1 MTRDSRPLRER
12 PPGPPVQEETE
23 HQPQAAGAAHPAE
36 RHVIGVEDALPG
48 EARVLRAAERS
59 ISGERRGL
67 RGAVPFLGP
76 AFIAAVAYI
85 DPGNF
90 ATNMAGGSQFGYM
103 LLWVVLAANL
113 MAMLIQSMSAKLGIA
128 TGRSLPEVCR
138 DRFPFPVVVFLW
150 LQAELI
156 AMATDLAEFVGAAL
170 GLNLVFGIPLFIAG
184 VLTGLLAYS
193 ILALQALG
201 FRRLEA
207 VISVLVGVIVVAF
220 GVQVLHAGPSWSGV
234 ARGTFVPH
242 FHGNQSVLLAVGI
255 LGATVMP
262 HVIYLH
268 SALTQKRIVGATP
281 RARRKIFHF
290 ELVDV
295 MIAMGVA
302 GVINMAML
310 TTAAAVFHSRGL
322 LDFGTN
328 LNQVYHGLDQYLG
341 AHSGLIFGIA
351 LLASGVSSSC
361 VGTMA
366 GQVVMQGFIH
376 RQISIF
382 LRRAITMTPALI
394 LLGVNYDP
402 SRTLVLSQ
410 VFLSFGIPFA
420 LVPLIAFCRNPT
432 LMGTLVNRRLTT
444 WVAYAV
450 ASVIIVLNIFLV
462 YQTLL

>member
-1 MTRDSRPLRER
+1 VT
-12 PPGPPVQEETE
+12 
-23 HQPQAAGAAHPAE
+23 AGARAEAPQAE

-48 EARVLRAAERS
+48 EARVLHAAERS
-59 ISGERRGL
+59 LSGERRAL
-67 RGAVPFLGP
+67 RGALPFLGP
-76 AFIAAVAYI
+76 AFIAAVAYV

-90 ATNMAGGSQFGYM
+90 ATNMAAGSQFGYM

-128 TGRSLPEVCR
+128 TGHSLPEVCR

-170 GLNLVFGIPLFIAG
+170 GLNLVFGVPLFTAG
-184 VLTGLLAYS
+184 LITAVLAYS
-193 ILALQALG
+193 ILALQAFG
-201 FRRLEA
+201 FRRLEV
-207 VISVLVGVIVVAF
+207 VISVLVGVIVAAF
-220 GVQVLHAGPSWSGV
+220 GFQVLHAGPSWGGVGSG
-234 ARGTFVPH
+234 TLVPH
-242 FHGNQSVLLAVGI
+242 FDGSESVLLAVGI

-281 RARRKIFHF
+281 GARRKIFRF

-295 MIAMGVA
+295 VIAMGVA
-302 GVINMAML
+302 GLINMAML
-310 TTAAAVFHSRGL
+310 TIAAAVFHSRGL
-322 LDFGTN
+322 LDVGTN
-328 LNQVYHGLDQYLG
+328 LDQVYRDLDVYLG

-351 LLASGVSSSC
+351 LLASGISSSC

-376 RQISIF
+376 RKISIF
-382 LRRAITMTPALI
+382 LRRAITMTPALV
-394 LLGVNYDP
+394 LLAVGYDP
-402 SRTLVLSQ
+402 SRALVLSQ

-420 LVPLIAFCRNPT
+420 LIPLVAFCRNPT
-432 LMGTLVNRRLTT
+432 LMGTLVNRRITT
-444 WVAYAV
+444 WTAYVVTAV
-450 ASVIIVLNIFLV
+450 VVILNIFLL
-462 YQTLL
+462 YQTVL